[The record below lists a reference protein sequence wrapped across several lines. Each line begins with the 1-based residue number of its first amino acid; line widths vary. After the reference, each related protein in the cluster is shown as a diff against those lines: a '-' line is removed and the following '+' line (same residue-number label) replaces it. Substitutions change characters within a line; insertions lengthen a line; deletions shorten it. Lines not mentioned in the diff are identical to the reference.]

1 MSNYIE
7 ICNLCKEIEGISIL
21 SNVSVTLEPGK
32 IYGFIGKNGS
42 GKTMLFR
49 LIAGL
54 IRPSSG
60 EIRYNN
66 LPISFGKRLPLQI
79 GLMIE
84 NAGLYPDLSG
94 FDNLKFLSSIQG
106 VVSLEEI
113 EETITKVG
121 LNPKDK
127 RKIKKYSLGMR
138 QRLTFAQAILEKPDL
153 LLLDEPTNALD
164 ADGIALI
171 RNLIMEEK
179 KRGSI
184 ICIASHNAEDI
195 EILCDKT
202 FKIVEGKLY
211 SQKDEV
217 EKREKENE

>member
-1 MSNYIE
+1 MGNCIE
-7 ICNLCKEIEGISIL
+7 ICNLHKEIEGIPIL
-21 SNVSVTLEPGK
+21 SDVSVTLKEGK

-49 LIAGL
+49 TIAGL
-54 IRPSSG
+54 IKPSSG

-66 LPISFGKRLPLQI
+66 IPVSFGQQLPLKI
-79 GLMIE
+79 GIMIE
-84 NAGLYPDLSG
+84 NAGLYPELSA
-94 FDNLKFLSSIQG
+94 FDNLKFLASIRGTVSSVQIQQT
-106 VVSLEEI
+106 I
-113 EETITKVG
+113 EKVG

-138 QRLTFAQAILEKPDL
+138 QRLTFAQAILEAPDL

-164 ADGIALI
+164 VDGVQLI
-171 RNLIMEEK
+171 RDIIMEEK

-202 FKIVEGKLY
+202 FKMIEGKLY
-211 SQKDEV
+211 DEKIMEAGCDK
-217 EKREKENE
+217 EKI

>member
-1 MSNYIE
+1 MSNCIE
-7 ICNLCKEIEGISIL
+7 ICNLGKEIEEISIL
-21 SNVSVTLEPGK
+21 SNISVKLEAGK

-54 IRPSSG
+54 IKPSSG
-60 EIRYNN
+60 ELRYNDT
-66 LPISFGKRLPLQI
+66 PISFGERLPLRI

-94 FDNLKFLSSIQG
+94 FDNLKFLASIQGMTSSIQ
-106 VVSLEEI
+106 I
-113 EETITKVG
+113 EETIAKVG

-138 QRLTFAQAILEKPDL
+138 QRLTFAQAILEEPDV

-164 ADGIALI
+164 ADGVALI

-179 KRGSI
+179 ERGAI

-195 EILCDKT
+195 EVLCDKT
-202 FKIVEGKLY
+202 FKIIEGKLY
-211 SQKDEV
+211 DPKGMEV
-217 EKREKENE
+217 ECEKETI